1 MYADRGKLYI
11 QCERLIK
18 NSFQTSKLWS
28 DATQEVSTAEE
39 TLENTSASSET
50 NLVAISTNVYEDY
63 IGVSFP

>member
-1 MYADRGKLYI
+1 MYAEAGEVYKGR
-11 QCERLIK
+11 ERLIK

-50 NLVAISTNVYEDY
+50 NLVAISTNFYEDY